1 MKKLL
6 TLSMA
11 LLTALSLTAV
21 ARADVIAS
29 PGEIVLLY
37 TMCFLPYILVAV
49 VVLITIYMLI
59 KFWKKRK

>member
-21 ARADVIAS
+21 ARADVINGSAVGS
-29 PGEIVLLY
+29 FLY
-37 TMCFLPYILVAV
+37 TLYFLPYILVAA
-49 VVLITIYMLI
+49 VVLITIYLLV
-59 KFWKKRK
+59 KFWKKKK

>member
-1 MKKLL
+1 MKKFL

-29 PGEIVLLY
+29 PGEVALLY
-37 TMCFLPYILVAV
+37 TMHFLPYILVAV
-49 VVLITIYMLI
+49 VALVTICLLIR
-59 KFWKKRK
+59 FWKKKK

>member
-6 TLSMA
+6 TLSMV

-21 ARADVIAS
+21 ARADVITG
-29 PGEIVLLY
+29 PGVGTFLY
-37 TMCFLPYILVAV
+37 TLYFLPYILVAV

-59 KFWKKRK
+59 KFWKKKK

>member
-21 ARADVIAS
+21 ARADVIAG
-29 PGEIVLLY
+29 PGETVLLY
-37 TMCFLPYILVAV
+37 TMCFLPFILVAA

-59 KFWKKRK
+59 KFWKKKK

>member
-21 ARADVIAS
+21 ARADVINGPAVGS
-29 PGEIVLLY
+29 FLY
-37 TMCFLPYILVAV
+37 TMYFLPYILVAV
-49 VVLITIYMLI
+49 VVLITIYLLV
-59 KFWKKRK
+59 KFWKKKK

>member
-11 LLTALSLTAV
+11 FLTALSLTAV

-29 PGEIVLLY
+29 PGEIAMLY
-37 TMCFLPYILVAV
+37 TMHFLPYILVAV
-49 VVLITIYMLI
+49 VVVVTICLLI
-59 KFWKKRK
+59 KFWKKKK

>member
-21 ARADVIAS
+21 ARADVIAGPAVGS
-29 PGEIVLLY
+29 FLY
-37 TMCFLPYILVAV
+37 TMYFLPYILVAV
-49 VVLITIYMLI
+49 VAVVTICLLI
-59 KFWKKRK
+59 KFWKKKK

>member
-29 PGEIVLLY
+29 PGEVALLY
-37 TMCFLPYILVAV
+37 TMHFLPYILVAV

-59 KFWKKRK
+59 KFWKKKK